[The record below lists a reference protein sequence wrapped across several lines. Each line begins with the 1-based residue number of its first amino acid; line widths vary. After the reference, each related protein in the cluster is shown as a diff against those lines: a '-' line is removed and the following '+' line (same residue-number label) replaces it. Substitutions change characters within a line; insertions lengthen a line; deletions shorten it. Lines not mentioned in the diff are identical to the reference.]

1 MVVVMMVVE
10 IISSLHDRMESKIKY
25 VCYKRKRERERES
38 VFVISEV
45 IVV

>member
-10 IISSLHDRMESKIKY
+10 IISFLHDRMESKINMF
-25 VCYKRKRERERES
+25 VIRERERER

-45 IVV
+45 IV

>member
-10 IISSLHDRMESKIKY
+10 IISSLHDRMESKINMF
-25 VCYKRKRERERES
+25 VIRERERERER

-45 IVV
+45 IV

>member
-1 MVVVMMVVE
+1 MIAWRVKLSMFVIRE
-10 IISSLHDRMESKIKY
+10 KE
-25 VCYKRKRERERES
+25 RERER